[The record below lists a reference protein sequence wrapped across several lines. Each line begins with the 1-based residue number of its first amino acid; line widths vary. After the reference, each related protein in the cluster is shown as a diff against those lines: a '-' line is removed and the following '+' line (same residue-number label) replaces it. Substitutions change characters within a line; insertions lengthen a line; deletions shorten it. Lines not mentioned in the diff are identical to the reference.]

1 MEERNITTTTAA
13 TESQAIT
20 TNAGTQEAAISDER
34 IPGKLICTIMAVVIV
49 IVFVAML
56 HALRNRK

>member
-1 MEERNITTTTAA
+1 MQSAR
-13 TESQAIT
+13 
-20 TNAGTQEAAISDER
+20 DER

-56 HALRNRK
+56 HAYVTGSRL

>member
-1 MEERNITTTTAA
+1 MTFEQSVTLKTQHQTSGTISAA
-13 TESQAIT
+13 D
-20 TNAGTQEAAISDER
+20 AAMQSARDER
-34 IPGKLICTIMAVVIV
+34 IPGKLICAIMAVVIV

>member
-1 MEERNITTTTAA
+1 MQSAR
-13 TESQAIT
+13 
-20 TNAGTQEAAISDER
+20 DER

-56 HALRNRK
+56 TPYVTGSRL